1 MEQFLPLILIGG
13 LMYFVLILPQQRRT
27 REHKAL
33 LSSLEVDDEVVL
45 NSGIHGF
52 VTAIDGEILW
62 LEVAANTELK
72 VSKSAIA
79 GKVDPEPGDDADSTD
94 ADKKDADKDDD
105 AELEDT
111 VEGEDD

>member
-52 VTAIDGEILW
+52 VTAVDGEVIW
-62 LEVAANTELK
+62 LEVAPNTELK
-72 VSKSAIA
+72 VSKSAVA
-79 GKVDPEPGDDADSTD
+79 GKVDPVTEDGDDSAKDS
-94 ADKKDADKDDD
+94 AKDD
-105 AELEDT
+105 ASELEDT
-111 VEGEDD
+111 VDDGDD

>member
-33 LSSLEVDDEVVL
+33 LASLSDGDEVVL

-52 VTAIDGEILW
+52 VSAIDGEILW
-62 LEVAANTELK
+62 LEVATGTELK
-72 VSKSAIA
+72 VSKSAVA
-79 GKVDPEPGDDADSTD
+79 GKVEVV
-94 ADKKDADKDDD
+94 DDD
-105 AELEDT
+105 AADTVEDT
-111 VEGEDD
+111 VDSEDD